1 MVGSLG
7 RGGAFADNVDTS
19 DVNGVPGSGPLL
31 IAILC
36 FAIAQSCKFVI
47 VWIDTKQIHWERLVG
62 SGGEHPS
69 SRLIHMER
77 QLGHHGGTGTGHCC
91 TMASGMPSA
100 HSAFVTGL
108 ATSVG
113 IREGT
118 NSSVFAVAAVLALIT
133 MYDAVGLRLHSGRH
147 ASALNAII
155 AELPPD
161 HPVGPGTF
169 GQLREQLGHTPLQV
183 SKQWVPAVHG
193 LGSQPHAVQG
203 WEMAGGENMG

>member
-19 DVNGVPGSGPLL
+19 DVNGVPGSGFLGIFRNSPLL

-62 SGGEHPS
+62 SG
-69 SRLIHMER
+69 
-77 QLGHHGGTGTGHCC
+77 
-91 TMASGMPSA
+91 GMPSA

-183 SKQWVPAVHG
+183 AAGCLLGVVMAVV
-193 LGSQPHAVQG
+193 VQG
-203 WEMAGGENMG
+203 SLGPLAHTPAQLLA